1 MTDTSGRL
9 FDTPLHL
16 YDPDTSS
23 WRTFADICRSGPPSS
38 SLILPPSGTCR
49 HGDCWEAP
57 MLADAI
63 DASDGGSLL
72 PTPRVAAGRTG
83 RSAAVRRDSMSA
95 PSLEQ
100 AVEIGAGT
108 LPREFASWEELP
120 PSWQP

>member
-49 HGDCWEAP
+49 HGDCWGAP

-72 PTPRVAAGRTG
+72 PTPVAHGDGKSPEAHLAMKARMGNRYSITSLDVLARAGFR
-83 RSAAVRRDSMSA
+83 
-95 PSLEQ
+95 
-100 AVEIGAGT
+100 
-108 LPREFASWEELP
+108 
-120 PSWQP
+120 QPKLDT